1 MVNNGTILPDIYY
14 NKRMNKRLSSE
25 KRALGIW
32 IRAWQLAGG
41 QWPPESR
48 GIAHQIVMMLAHAL
62 QEASNSEL
70 SEEEVFVLARETFI
84 PLMAQKFYSGSEQDI
99 AIERIQQALL
109 DVEFGD
115 L

>member
-1 MVNNGTILPDIYY
+1 
-14 NKRMNKRLSSE
+14 MNERLFSE

-48 GIAHQIVMMLAHAL
+48 GIAHQIVLMLAHAL
-62 QEASNSEL
+62 QEVSCDQLNQ
-70 SEEEVFVLARETFI
+70 EEAFLLARETFL

-99 AIERIQQALL
+99 AVERIQQALL
-109 DVEFGD
+109 DAEFGD